1 MAYVD
6 GRERRTDREED
17 VRRMQKDGKGA
28 GDAQG
33 GREKSEGGNRGVEVV
48 VGEERD
54 EERATGIRRD
64 DSGPFVRLD
73 VGSYSLYR
81 ESNKWPQPTSSNV
94 VSSSTFRH
102 GNSFPLPRCD

>member
-1 MAYVD
+1 MEERKVEIEEEM
-6 GRERRTDREED
+6 GRR
-17 VRRMQKDGKGA
+17 
-28 GDAQG
+28 
-33 GREKSEGGNRGVEVV
+33 VEVV

-54 EERATGIRRD
+54 EERVTGIRRD

-81 ESNKWPQPTSSNV
+81 ESNKWPQPSSSNV